1 MVKPKKPFIDK
12 KKATT
17 YQLIHR
23 SQRDVAPDRDDADP
37 KENNRMILWPQ
48 HPPTSS
54 STSPSHD
61 DPTSATTTTE
71 SNDIATWK
79 NQLAA
84 MGVLDETD
92 HEQYLR
98 PITGTG
104 VFLDAHTGRP
114 SAAPLSSSIMEDAIV
129 EVSRQMDSLPL
140 TADCMDEDVAM
151 ALFGEYDE
159 LEYEELNDDFVL
171 FAAGVATYDNPVE
184 EGSAEQ
190 PTSSSAFDFDAHIQQ
205 LINTARLGRSND
217 NKNIRNED
225 QDYFEKHWRQ
235 PLRHTEMEEDD
246 VESEMGWEDTGRRR
260 GYGSTTMSVATEPGV
275 VAKLNPDEERALCE
289 KFEATL
295 AAYDES
301 SDDEEEELDEFNQC
315 TDDVGGGVDSTERP
329 DGPNSF
335 IRRPLVGDAV
345 VEAALDE
352 YLTERDDEIFMH
364 GTDNRRRCGGS
375 GFAVLVGTHMINA
388 KELEASTSGL
398 PQAFPEQE
406 PMVPLDE
413 YIAEAELTLAQPKEK
428 PPAEEIF
435 MDGKSYYTERERNP
449 WDCESILSTY
459 SNLDNNPVTIHQSAS
474 RRRRRQPN
482 AANKDNIDA
491 SVEDEYR
498 DLTEQHIRLSA
509 KTGLPIL
516 SSNQRLGMSGQ
527 YQDDADLDET
537 IMSVNK
543 GIGRSKD
550 ETPEEKRARKLLV
563 KRERELAR
571 LQKKITR
578 QVFSEE
584 FQKHAAVVGDDPVA
598 GKTVFRFS

>member
-37 KENNRMILWPQ
+37 TGASSNHRMILWPQ
-48 HPPTSS
+48 QHSATTP
-54 STSPSHD
+54 PSHD
-61 DPTSATTTTE
+61 LTTATTQ

-92 HEQYLR
+92 HEQFLR

-104 VFLDAHTGRP
+104 VFLDASTGRP
-114 SAAPLSSSIMEDAIV
+114 AAPPHSVVLEEATV
-129 EVSRQMDSLPL
+129 EVNRQMDSLPL
-140 TADCMDEDVAM
+140 TADCMDDDVAM
-151 ALFGEYDE
+151 ALFGDYDE
-159 LEYEELNDDFVL
+159 NEYEELTDDFVM
-171 FAAGVATYDNPVE
+171 FAAGVAAYDNPVDD
-184 EGSAEQ
+184 GSSTQQSA
-190 PTSSSAFDFDAHIQQ
+190 PSSFDFDAHIQQ
-205 LINTARLGRSND
+205 LINTAKLGRSND
-217 NKNIRNED
+217 NKNVRNED
-225 QDYFEKHWRQ
+225 QDYFENHWRQ
-235 PLRHTEMEEDD
+235 PLRHAEMDDEDLD
-246 VESEMGWEDTGRRR
+246 SEGGNGTGRRR
-260 GYGSTTMSVATEPGV
+260 DYEYGSTTMSVTTEPGV

-301 SDDEEEELDEFNQC
+301 SNDDDEDHDDFDQC
-315 TDDVGGGVDSTERP
+315 VDDVEALGMTEPHEKSR
-329 DGPNSF
+329 SF
-335 IRRPLVGDAV
+335 ISLSLVGDSV
-345 VEAALDE
+345 IEAALDE

-364 GTDNRRRCGGS
+364 GTVNRGRSGGS
-375 GFAVLVGTHMINA
+375 GFAILVGTHMINA
-388 KELEASTSGL
+388 KELDATTSGL
-398 PQAFPEQE
+398 PQAYPEQE
-406 PMVPLDE
+406 PVVPLDE

-459 SNLDNNPVTIHQSAS
+459 SNLDNNPVTINQTAS
-474 RRRRRQPN
+474 RRLRRQPN
-482 AANKDNIDA
+482 APIKDCIVA
-491 SVEDEYR
+491 SVENEYR
-498 DLTEQHIRLSA
+498 DLTDQHIRLST
-509 KTGLPIL
+509 KTGLPIVAPKQRFGL
-516 SSNQRLGMSGQ
+516 SEHC
-527 YQDDADLDET
+527 QDDVDFDDT
-537 IMSVNK
+537 IVSVNK
-543 GIGRSKD
+543 GVGRSKD

-578 QVFSEE
+578 QIFSEE
-584 FQKHAAVVGDDPVA
+584 FQKYAAVVGDDPVA

>member
-23 SQRDVAPDRDDADP
+23 SQRDVAPDRDDSDP
-37 KENNRMILWPQ
+37 TGASTNNRMILWPQ
-48 HPPTSS
+48 QHS
-54 STSPSHD
+54 STTLPSHD
-61 DPTSATTTTE
+61 LTNASTV
-71 SNDIATWK
+71 SSDIATWK
-79 NQLAA
+79 NQLVA
-84 MGVLDETD
+84 MGVLDESD
-92 HEQYLR
+92 HEQYVR
-98 PITGTG
+98 PIIGTG
-104 VFLDAHTGRP
+104 VFLDATTGRP
-114 SAAPLSSSIMEDAIV
+114 SAVPPSLVMDDAIV
-129 EVSRQMDSLPL
+129 EVNRQMDSLPL
-140 TADCMDEDVAM
+140 TADCMDDDVAM
-151 ALFGEYDE
+151 ALFGDYDE
-159 LEYEELNDDFVL
+159 NEYEELNDDFVM
-171 FAAGVATYDNPVE
+171 FAAGVASYDNPLE
-184 EGSAEQ
+184 DGSTTQQSA
-190 PTSSSAFDFDAHIQQ
+190 PSSFDFDAHIQQ
-205 LINTARLGRSND
+205 LINTAKLGRSNE
-217 NKNIRNED
+217 NRNAWNED

-235 PLRHTEMEEDD
+235 PMRHAETDDEDLR
-246 VESEMGWEDTGRRR
+246 SEGWEDTGRRR

-275 VAKLNPDEERALCE
+275 VPKLNPDEERALCE

-301 SDDEEEELDEFNQC
+301 SDEDDREHDDFDQCSDGGDAFDIAELQGRGTYNL
-315 TDDVGGGVDSTERP
+315 
-329 DGPNSF
+329 
-335 IRRPLVGDAV
+335 RPLVGDAL

-352 YLTERDDEIFMH
+352 YLTERDDEIFIH
-364 GTDNRRRCGGS
+364 GTEGRRRCGGS
-375 GFAVLVGTHMINA
+375 GFAVLVGTHMVNA
-388 KELEASTSGL
+388 KDLDATTSGIQ
-398 PQAFPEQE
+398 QAYPEQE
-406 PMVPLDE
+406 PIVPLDE
-413 YIAEAELTLAQPKEK
+413 YIAEAELTLAQPKKK

-459 SNLDNNPVTIHQSAS
+459 SNLDNNPVTIHQTAS

-482 AANKDNIDA
+482 TSNKGSIVA
-491 SVEDEYR
+491 SVESEYR

-509 KTGLPIL
+509 KTGLPIVAANL
-516 SSNQRLGMSGQ
+516 RLAMPDRHQ
-527 YQDDADLDET
+527 NDAELDET
-537 IMSVNK
+537 IVSVNK

-550 ETPEEKRARKLLV
+550 ETPDEKRARKLLI